1 MNNLIKSFL
10 IVSVLLFVSK
20 PVQTCTNVLVSG
32 GASADG
38 SVMISYLADA
48 GGFMDPLYFYPG
60 GEYGPE
66 DSLDIICWHY
76 DDLLGRIPQ
85 VSKTYRV
92 IGNMNEHQVA
102 IGETTFTGREE
113 LHGGNGFIDYG
124 AMMYIALQRSKTA
137 REAIEVMTG
146 LVEEHGYFSTG
157 ESFSIAD
164 KNEAW
169 IMEFIGKGE
178 HGEGA
183 VWVAARVPDGYIAAH
198 ANQARI
204 RQVDW
209 NDTENWMWSDDVV
222 DFAREMGWFDGP
234 KEEFSFVDAYNPV
247 DPVSLLL
254 CEGRVWSVFRRA
266 APSKNFSS
274 DYWRAVRGAEPYPLF
289 IKPDE
294 KITVEKMIS
303 FVRDHFH
310 DSPYYT
316 GEGYAAGPYNNPY
329 RWRPLFF
336 SFDDKVDDEGEK
348 IMYSWERTIS
358 QPQTGFSFIS
368 QSRNWLPDEIGGI
381 FWYGVD
387 DTYSNAYM
395 PLYMGMQRPPKSLI
409 TGDIRYFDWD
419 SAFWVFN
426 LVANYAYGLYS
437 YIIEDI
443 KIVQYE
449 VESRSHALT
458 NAVDMAAKSL
468 YETDKEVMLEYLTDF
483 SVNNAEY
490 NVQRWRELGHYI
502 FSKYNDRYIRTEDK
516 RRPWPEGVGYP
527 EDYLRRVIEERPGYY
542 DVRWR
547 DPSEPKYE

>member
-1 MNNLIKSFL
+1 MRLNCFMKSLF
-10 IVSVLLFVSK
+10 ISAVFIFVLK
-20 PVQTCTNVLVSG
+20 PANSCTNVLVSA

-60 GEYGPE
+60 GEYEAG
-66 DSLDIICWHY
+66 DSLDIICWHT
-76 DDLLGRIPQ
+76 DSLLGAIPQ
-85 VSKTYRV
+85 VEQTYRV

-124 AMMYIALQRSKTA
+124 AMMYTALQRSTTA

-146 LVEEHGYFSTG
+146 LVEEHGYYSTG

-164 KNEAW
+164 KNEVW
-169 IMEFIGKGE
+169 VMDFIGKGE

-183 VWVAARVPDGYIAAH
+183 VWVAARVPDGYMAAH

-204 RQVDW
+204 REVDW
-209 NDTENWMWSDDVV
+209 DDTENWMWSDDVV
-222 DFAREMGWFDGP
+222 DFAREMGWFEGP

-247 DPVSLLL
+247 TPSSLML
-254 CEGRVWSVFRRA
+254 CEGRVWSVFNRA
-266 APSKNFSS
+266 APSKEFSD
-274 DYWRAVRGAEPYPLF
+274 DYWRAVKGAEPYPLF

-294 KITVEKMIS
+294 KITTEKMIS

-310 DSPYYT
+310 DTPHYT
-316 GEGYAAGPYNNPY
+316 GDRYAAGPYNNPY
-329 RWRPLFF
+329 RWRPLYF
-336 SFDDKVDDEGEK
+336 SIEDDSAE
-348 IMYSWERTIS
+348 YAWERTIS

-368 QSRNWLPDEIGGI
+368 QSRNWLPDPIGGI

-395 PLYMGMQRPPKSLI
+395 PLYMGMQTAPKSLA
-409 TGDIRYFDWD
+409 TGNVVDFDWD

-443 KIVQYE
+443 KKVQEE
-449 VESRSHALT
+449 VESRSHAMT
-458 NAVDMAAKSL
+458 KAVDVAAKSL
-468 YETDKEVMLEYLTDF
+468 YEKDEKVMKEYLTEF
-483 SVNNAEY
+483 SVNNAERT
-490 NVQRWRELGHYI
+490 VERWRELGYYI

-527 EDYLRRVIEERPGYY
+527 EEFLNRVVEEDPDYYKM
-542 DVRWR
+542 RWR
-547 DPSEPKYE
+547 EPGEEK

>member
-1 MNNLIKSFL
+1 MKSLF
-10 IVSVLLFVSK
+10 ISAVFIFVLK
-20 PVQTCTNVLVSG
+20 PANSCTNVLVSA

-60 GEYGPE
+60 GEYEAG
-66 DSLDIICWHY
+66 DSLDIICWHT
-76 DDLLGRIPQ
+76 DSLLGAIPQ
-85 VSKTYRV
+85 VEQTYRV

-124 AMMYIALQRSKTA
+124 AMMYTALQRSTTA

-146 LVEEHGYFSTG
+146 LVEEHGYYSTG

-164 KNEAW
+164 KNEVW
-169 IMEFIGKGE
+169 VMDFIGKGE

-183 VWVAARVPDGYIAAH
+183 VWVAARVPDGYMAAH

-204 RQVDW
+204 REVDW
-209 NDTENWMWSDDVV
+209 DDTENWMWSDDVV
-222 DFAREMGWFDGP
+222 DFAREMGWFEGP

-247 DPVSLLL
+247 TPSSLML
-254 CEGRVWSVFRRA
+254 CEGRVWSVFNRA
-266 APSKNFSS
+266 APSKEFSD
-274 DYWRAVRGAEPYPLF
+274 DYWRAVKGAEPYPLF

-294 KITVEKMIS
+294 KITTEKMIS

-310 DSPYYT
+310 DTPHYT
-316 GEGYAAGPYNNPY
+316 GDRYAAGPYNNPY
-329 RWRPLFF
+329 RWRPLYF
-336 SFDDKVDDEGEK
+336 SIEDDSAE
-348 IMYSWERTIS
+348 YAWERTIS

-368 QSRNWLPDEIGGI
+368 QSRNWLPDPIGGI

-395 PLYMGMQRPPKSLI
+395 PLYMGMQTAPKSLA
-409 TGDIRYFDWD
+409 TGNVVDFDWD

-443 KIVQYE
+443 KKVQEE
-449 VESRSHALT
+449 VESRSHAMT
-458 NAVDMAAKSL
+458 KAVDVAAKSL
-468 YETDKEVMLEYLTDF
+468 YEKDEKVMKEYLTEF
-483 SVNNAEY
+483 SVNNAERT
-490 NVQRWRELGHYI
+490 VERWRELGYYI

-527 EDYLRRVIEERPGYY
+527 EEFLNRVVEEDPDYYKM
-542 DVRWR
+542 RWR
-547 DPSEPKYE
+547 EPGEEK

>member
-1 MNNLIKSFL
+1 MKRIS
-10 IVSVLLFVSK
+10 LLKITFAFVMLAFIA
-20 PVQTCTNVLVSG
+20 PRANACTNVLVSA

-48 GGFMDPLYFYPG
+48 GGFMDPLYYYPG
-60 GEYGPE
+60 GTYEPG
-66 DSLDIICWHY
+66 DSIDIIDWHY
-76 DDLLGRIPQ
+76 GTLIGRIPQ
-85 VSKTYRV
+85 IERTYRV

-102 IGETTFTGREE
+102 IGETTFTGRSE

-137 REAIEVMTG
+137 REAIAVMTG
-146 LVEEHGYFSTG
+146 LVDAHGYKSTG

-198 ANQARI
+198 ANQARV
-204 RQVDW
+204 RQIDW
-209 NDTENWMWSDDVV
+209 NDTENWMWSDDLVE
-222 DFAREMGWFDGP
+222 FAVEMGWFGADQP
-234 KEEFSFVDAYNPV
+234 REEFSFVDAYNPLTCE
-247 DPVSLLL
+247 SLLL
-254 CEGRVWSVFRRA
+254 CEGRVWSIFRRA
-266 APSKNFSS
+266 APEQEFNPE
-274 DYWRAVRGAEPYPLF
+274 YWRCVVDAEPYPLF
-289 IKPDE
+289 VKPE
-294 KITVEKMIS
+294 NKITVQAMIGL
-303 FVRDHFH
+303 VRDHFH

-316 GEGYAAGPYNNPY
+316 AEGFDAGPFNNPY
-329 RWRPLFF
+329 RWRPIYFEL
-336 SFDDKVDDEGEK
+336 DDQK
-348 IMYSWERTIS
+348 YAWPRTIS
-358 QPQTGFSFIS
+358 QPQTGFSFVS
-368 QSRNWLPDEIGGI
+368 QSRNFLPDPIGGI
-381 FWYGVD
+381 FWYSVD

-395 PLYMGMQRPPKSLI
+395 PLYVGSQRAPISLT
-409 TGDIRYFDWD
+409 TGNVVDFDWD

-443 KIVQYE
+443 KEVQLK
-449 VESRSHALT
+449 VENRSHAMT
-458 NAVDMAAKSL
+458 KAVDMAAKSL
-468 YETDKEVMLEYLTDF
+468 YEADKDMMYEYLTDF

-490 NVQRWRELGHYI
+490 TVQRWRELGYHI

-516 RRPWPEGVGYP
+516 LRPWPQGVGYP
-527 EDYLRRVIEERPGYY
+527 EDFFRRAVEERPGYY

-547 DPSEPKYE
+547 QPGESIE